1 MARHRI
7 AWMPGD
13 GVGVEVMDAA
23 RIVLD
28 AVGFDAEYVHA
39 DIGWEFWKSEGNPL
53 PDRTVEVLK
62 STDAALFGAITSLP
76 KEEAE
81 SELVPELRGKG
92 LIYRSPIVRLRQ
104 EFNLRTNRRPC
115 HAFPGNSLNFQEGI
129 DLVVFRENTEGMYAG
144 VEFHPVPD
152 EVRGTLSAHSP
163 AFRKF
168 EETSAD
174 DLAITCRVITRR
186 GAENIVRDA
195 FEYAKTHGYP
205 TVTLV
210 EKPNVLRETS
220 GLMVRA
226 AREVAKDFPGIE
238 LWETNIDAMA
248 MWLIKNPRNYGVIA
262 CSNLFGDVISDLC
275 AQLVGG
281 LGFAASG
288 NLGDNFA
295 VFEPTHGSAP
305 KYSGQNKVNPVAMIL
320 SAQMMLDWLGEK
332 AMAERVKSAVA
343 AVIAEGEARTYDMGG
358 STSTSAMGEEIA
370 GKARAGA
377 PA

>member
-1 MARHRI
+1 MAKYRI

-23 RIVLD
+23 REVLD
-28 AVGFDAEYVHA
+28 SVGFDAEYVHG
-39 DIGWEFWKSEGNPL
+39 DIGWEFWKTEGEPL
-53 PDRTVEVLK
+53 PERTLAVLRA
-62 STDAALFGAITSLP
+62 TDAALFGAITSLP
-76 KEEAE
+76 KEEAQE
-81 SELVPELRGKG
+81 ALAPSLQDKG
-92 LIYRSPIVRLRQ
+92 LVYRSPIVRLRQ

-115 HAFPGNSLNFQEGI
+115 FAFPGNPLNYKDGI

-152 EVRGTLSAHSP
+152 EVRGALKKHNKAMS
-163 AFRKF
+163 KF
-168 EETSAD
+168 DSVDSGDMAV
-174 DLAITCRVITRR
+174 TCRIITRR

-195 FEYAKTHGYP
+195 FEYAKAHGYP

-220 GLMVRA
+220 GLMVRT
-226 AREVAKDFPGIE
+226 ARQVARSYPGID

-248 MWLIKNPRNYGVIA
+248 MWLIKNPQDYGVIV
-262 CSNLFGDVISDLC
+262 CSNLFGDVMSDLC

-288 NLGDNFA
+288 NIGDDYA

-305 KYSGQNKVNPVAMIL
+305 KYAGQSKVNPCAMIL
-320 SAQMMLDWLGEK
+320 SAQMMLDWLGESDK
-332 AMAERVKSAVA
+332 AERVKSAVA
-343 AVIAEGEARTYDMGG
+343 AVIAEGKVRTYDLGG
-358 STSTSAMGEEIA
+358 GNTTKEMAAAIA
-370 GKARAGA
+370 AKARG
-377 PA
+377 